1 MKSER
6 DLMADREKLSKFL
19 AYVLRHS
26 PEEANLILDEQGFTP
41 VDNLWAA
48 VQKRFGAR
56 YTWPDLLAIVEG
68 DKTGKKRYEIDGKQ
82 IRALFGHNVA
92 LTKITYEP
100 AVPPEFLFHGTNEK
114 ARKLIKV
121 EGLKSLGR
129 QYVHCT
135 TSLQRAM
142 TVAQRRSDEIVMLE
156 ILSLEAHAAGI
167 EFYHPEPEHYLVRAV
182 PAAYI
187 RFP

>member
-1 MKSER
+1 
-6 DLMADREKLSKFL
+6 MADREKLSKFL

-26 PEEANLILDEQGFTP
+26 PEEANLTLDEQGFTP
-41 VDNLWAA
+41 VDDLWAA
-48 VQKRFGAR
+48 VQKRFVGR

-92 LTKITYEP
+92 LTEITYEP
-100 AVPPEFLFHGTNEK
+100 AVPPALLYHGTNEK
-114 ARKLIKV
+114 ALKLIKT

-135 TSLQRAM
+135 TSIQRAM
-142 TVAQRRSDEIVMLE
+142 TVAQRRSEEIVMLE

-167 EFYHPEPEHYLVRAV
+167 EFYHPEPEHYLAKEIP
-182 PAAYI
+182 PAFI
-187 RFP
+187 RFS